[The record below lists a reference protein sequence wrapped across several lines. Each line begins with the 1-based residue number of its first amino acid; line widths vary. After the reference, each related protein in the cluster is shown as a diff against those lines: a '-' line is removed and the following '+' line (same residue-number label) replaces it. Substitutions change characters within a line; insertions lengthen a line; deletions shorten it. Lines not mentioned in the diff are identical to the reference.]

1 MFNELFQSLHEAV
14 KKRNTPD
21 SYIIDGEKNSD
32 VIHRGYVRNA
42 PFPLRHDFLPD
53 GKGSKNS
60 GKHTYHFKDGNRS
73 GIIEIQHKYSPKD
86 TGHETHSN
94 VSFEMMGGRNF
105 ANNDLFRIIYP
116 AIEHHMKAY
125 NPDIVHFGSGI
136 PFPEAAVKHLGDG
149 FEAIEKNTSNGTV
162 KIAKRILDPRT
173 ERVVSHIK
181 KKLYNNKENSNAK
194 SR

>member
-1 MFNELFQSLHEAV
+1 MFKDLFQSLQESV
-14 KKRNTPD
+14 RKRNTPD
-21 SYIIDGEKNSD
+21 SYIVDEISSSD

-73 GIIEIQHKYSPKD
+73 GIIEIQHKYDPKD
-86 TGHETHSN
+86 SGHETHSS
-94 VSFEMMGGRNF
+94 VSFEMIGGRNF
-105 ANNDLFRIIYP
+105 PSNDLFRIIYP

-125 NPDIVHFGSGI
+125 KPDVIQFASGI

-149 FEAIEKNTSNGTV
+149 FEALEKNNKDGV
-162 KIAKRILDPRT
+162 IKIAKRILDPRT
-173 ERVVSHIK
+173 ERVVAHLK
-181 KKLYNNKENSNAK
+181 RKLNKNKEISNGN
-194 SR
+194 